1 VNGVPNFVRNIGFA
15 MTDGKTKIAYLS
27 NGYGNKS
34 RCLFSSFSA
43 ADFSANISLFS
54 KDKSLSLV
62 EETIANNIRLKN
74 PQSKGDLIYIAADTA
89 EAALRGADIVILDYE
104 ALTAEMVA
112 RSFTLCERY
121 GIAPYRGENAG
132 VIKPIAAAALITEI
146 FEIAEK
152 IKNRAPG
159 AVVVNISTP
168 MAAVISAAAEVF
180 PEMRIIGKADETE
193 SLSEL
198 IAYLVKN
205 AFGTAKVRR
214 RDIKF
219 TISGIPSFCFAKNA
233 AYDGNDIMPL
243 LVNAAEQ
250 NFKNGI
256 MLSGGETSKA
266 RFDFLLRYGIV
277 PAVSDSVLADFLPD
291 WYADMGLA
299 KTTATD
305 ITEDRKNFI
314 AATKPLKNGS
324 AVLPVGYFTDT
335 ALIIKALCGG
345 GNFITD
351 TSAVNH
357 GQIENLPDGAVVK
370 TQCLISRNCVGPIA
384 AGTLPKETA
393 ALCLRHITNDQTL
406 VTAAKM
412 RDLDIVFNAFINE
425 PRMNLTLTKASE
437 VFRKLLEI
445 AGSRLS
451 YYAV

>member
-1 VNGVPNFVRNIGFA
+1 

-27 NGYGNKS
+27 NGYGSRS

-43 ADFSANISLFS
+43 ADIAANVSLYT
-54 KDKSLSLV
+54 KDKSLSLI
-62 EETIANNIRLKN
+62 EETITKNIRIKN
-74 PQSKGDLIYIAADTA
+74 PQCKGDLIYIAADSA

-104 ALTAEMVA
+104 ALPAETSA
-112 RSFTLCERY
+112 RCFAVSEKY

-132 VIKPIAAAALITEI
+132 VIKAIAAAAIIPEI

-152 IKNRAPG
+152 IKKCAPS
-159 AVVVNISTP
+159 AFTVNISTP
-168 MAAVISAAAEVF
+168 MAAVMSAAAEVF
-180 PEMRIIGKADETE
+180 PEIHIVGKADETE
-193 SLSEL
+193 SLFEL

-205 AFGTAKVRR
+205 AFGVAKVKR
-214 RDIKF
+214 RDVKF
-219 TISGIPSFCFAKNA
+219 SVSGIPSFCFAKSVS
-233 AYDGNDIMPL
+233 YDGNDIFPL

-256 MLSGGETSKA
+256 KLSGGETSKA
-266 RFDFLLRYGIV
+266 RFDFLLRYGVI
-277 PAVSDSVLADFLPD
+277 PAVSDCVLADFLPG
-291 WYADMGLA
+291 WYADMGLK
-299 KTTATD
+299 KTTADD
-305 ITEDRKNFI
+305 IIDDYNSFK

-351 TSAVNH
+351 TSTVNH
-357 GQIENLPDGAVVK
+357 GQVENLPEGAVVK
-370 TQCLISRNCVGPIA
+370 TPCLISRNCIGPIA
-384 AGTLPKETA
+384 AGTLPNEVA
-393 ALCLRHITNDQTL
+393 ALCMRHITNDETL
-406 VTAAKM
+406 VNAAKK

-445 AGSRLS
+445 SGSRLS
-451 YYAV
+451 YYAI

>member
-1 VNGVPNFVRNIGFA
+1 

-27 NGYGNKS
+27 NGYGNRS
-34 RCLFSSFSA
+34 RCLFSSLSA
-43 ADFSANISLFS
+43 ADISANISLFS
-54 KDKSLSLV
+54 KDKSLSLI
-62 EETIANNIRLKN
+62 EETIANNIRIKN
-74 PQSKGDLIYIAADTA
+74 PQSKGDLIYIAADGA
-89 EAALRGADIVILDYE
+89 DAALRGADIVILDYE
-104 ALTAEMVA
+104 PLPYDISA
-112 RSFTLCERY
+112 RLFAVSKEY

-132 VIKPIAAAALITEI
+132 VTKAISAAAVIPEI

-152 IKNRAPG
+152 IKNRAPN

-205 AFGTAKVRR
+205 AFGVAKVRR

-219 TISGIPSFCFAKNA
+219 SVSGIPSFCFAKSA
-233 AYDGNDIMPL
+233 VYDGNDIMPL
-243 LVNAAEQ
+243 LVTAAEQ

-256 MLSGGETSKA
+256 KLAGGETSKA
-266 RFDFLLRYGIV
+266 RFDFLLRYGVV
-277 PAVSDSVLADFLPD
+277 PAVSDSTLADFLPD

-299 KTTATD
+299 KTTADD
-305 ITEDRKNFI
+305 IYEEHRNFK
-314 AATKPLKNGS
+314 AAAKPLKNGS

-351 TSAVNH
+351 TSSINH
-357 GQIENLPDGAVVK
+357 GQVESLPDGAVVK

-384 AGTLPKETA
+384 AGTLPNEVS
-393 ALCLRHITNDQTL
+393 ALCLRHITNDETL
-406 VTAAKM
+406 VNAAKN

-445 AGSRLS
+445 AGSRLF